1 MTETETETE
10 TTAPE
15 TLIAKGTLTDIDDES
30 VTLDDKDVYNIKDAK
45 TVEVTSDDIGQIVFV
60 EYTDGTMDAVTVYL
74 DPDNAKAIGDEQSSG
89 MGGAA
94 KAAIIL
100 ALIAIAIAI
109 VIVVMRNRR
118 KQA

>member
-1 MTETETETE
+1 M
-10 TTAPE
+10 
-15 TLIAKGTLTDIDDES
+15 DDKS
-30 VTLDDKDVYNIKDAK
+30 VTLDDKDTYDISKAK
-45 TVEVTSDDIGQIVFV
+45 VDISADEAIGQKLAI
-60 EYTDGTMDAVTVYL
+60 EYTDGTKDAVHVYL
-74 DPDNAKAIGDEQSSG
+74 SPENDKAVGAEDSSSG

-118 KQA
+118 KPEVK